1 MPVWVFE
8 ERFWLRDLSVLLGVV
23 LIDMPELAKSA
34 PAPKRA
40 LKKL

>member
-1 MPVWVFE
+1 MRQNQGPLVQ
-8 ERFWLRDLSVLLGVV
+8 DLSVLLGVV
-23 LIDMPELAKSA
+23 IIDMPEPAKSS